1 MAGTTVSVDTTGMVG
16 SDVMQLR
23 LEINRLIDDVERLRG
38 AFMAHTH
45 RTPTTNP
52 GATSTPNTD
61 AGGAGSTG
69 GTASTVVATAGTLT
83 AAKVADVNGNTLI

>member
-1 MAGTTVSVDTTGMVG
+1 MAGTTVSVDTTGMQG
-16 SDVMQLR
+16 SDVLQLR
-23 LEINRLIDDVERLRG
+23 LEMNRVIDDMERLRA

-52 GATSTPNTD
+52 GSTSTPNTD

-69 GTASTVVATAGTLT
+69 GTASTAVATAATLT
-83 AAKVADVNGNTLI
+83 AAKISDLNGNLTV

>member
-1 MAGTTVSVDTTGMVG
+1 MAGTTLSVGTTGAQG
-16 SDVMQLR
+16 SDVLQLR
-23 LEINRLIDDVERLRG
+23 LELNRVIDDLERLRA

-52 GATSTPNTD
+52 GPTSTPTTD

-69 GTASTVVATAGTLT
+69 GTASTAVATAGTLT

>member
-1 MAGTTVSVDTTGMVG
+1 MAGTTVSVDTTGMQN
-16 SDVMQLR
+16 SDVLQMR
-23 LEINRLIDDVERLRG
+23 LELNRLIDDVERLRG

>member
-1 MAGTTVSVDTTGMVG
+1 MAGTTVTTDVTGMLG
-16 SDVMQLR
+16 SDVYQIR
-23 LEINRLIDDVERLRG
+23 LELNRVIDDLERLRG

-52 GATSTPNTD
+52 GPTSTPTTD

-83 AAKVADVNGNTLI
+83 GAKVADLNGNTLL

>member
-1 MAGTTVSVDTTGMVG
+1 MAGTTVSVDTTGMLG
-16 SDVMQLR
+16 SDVYQIR
-23 LEINRLIDDVERLRG
+23 LELNRVIDDMETLRA

-52 GATSTPNTD
+52 GSTSTPNTD

-69 GTASTVVATAGTLT
+69 GTASTAVATAATLT
-83 AAKVADVNGNTLI
+83 GAKVSDTNGNTTR

>member
-1 MAGTTVSVDTTGMVG
+1 MAGTTVSVDTTGMQG
-16 SDVMQLR
+16 GDVLQMR
-23 LEINRLIDDVERLRG
+23 LELNRLIDDVERLRG

-83 AAKVADVNGNTLI
+83 AAKVADVNGNTTL